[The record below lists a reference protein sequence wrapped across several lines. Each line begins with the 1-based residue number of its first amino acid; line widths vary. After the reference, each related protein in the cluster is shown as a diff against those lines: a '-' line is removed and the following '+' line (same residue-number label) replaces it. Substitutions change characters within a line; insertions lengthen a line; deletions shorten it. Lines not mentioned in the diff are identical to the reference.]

1 MDKQGKILI
10 VDDDASLLKTM
21 KRQLGRMDYEVLA
34 VDDPT
39 KIADS
44 FQKLKE
50 KNAERLPVDLIII
63 DYRMPGMDGLSLF
76 LEIRDFWEDMPVF
89 MMTGDHA
96 PDLPVEFLR
105 AGGDNYFAK
114 PLDFNQL
121 GAAIRQVL
129 QRKKLEGK
137 IRALQKELEAA
148 DGVFDAIVTMAHQVG
163 LHGKDLLALTDAEEI
178 PRRPVRAKAR
188 QIDEG
193 LVSIVTLAR
202 VQLVAEV
209 DDDS

>member
-10 VDDDASLLKTM
+10 VDDDAGLLKTM

-34 VDDPT
+34 VEDPK
-39 KIADS
+39 KIAES
-44 FQKLKE
+44 FGKLRK
-50 KNAERLPVDLIII
+50 KSGDVLPVDLMII
-63 DYRMPGMDGLSLF
+63 DYRMPGMDGLTLF
-76 LEIRDFWEDMPVF
+76 LEIRDLWESMPVF
-89 MMTGDHA
+89 LMTGDHA
-96 PDLPVEFLR
+96 PDLPLEFLR

-129 QRKKLEGK
+129 LQKRLERK
-137 IRALQKELEAA
+137 IRSLEKDLEAV
-148 DGVFDAIVTMAHQVG
+148 DGVFESIVSIAHQLG
-163 LHGKDLLALTDAEEI
+163 QYGKDLLGLTATDAI
-178 PRRPVRAKAR
+178 SPRLARAKAR

-202 VQLVAEV
+202 SRLAGEGQSGA
-209 DDDS
+209 